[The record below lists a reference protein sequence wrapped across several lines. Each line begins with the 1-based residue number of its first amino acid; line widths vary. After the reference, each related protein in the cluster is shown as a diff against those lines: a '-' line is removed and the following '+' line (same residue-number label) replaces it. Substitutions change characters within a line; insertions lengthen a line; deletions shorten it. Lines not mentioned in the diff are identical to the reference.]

1 MMQNT
6 IKKLF
11 ASQLYT
17 ISLYSRQIAGTV
29 VLLFI
34 TRFLLV
40 SEYGLFRSYGTIATF
55 CLMFANLDYSNY
67 ILVSSKAK
75 VQEVKLKISLFIL
88 FAIFILLFVLSVS
101 LFIPLEDHIIFGL
114 VLIRT
119 FFDVTFFTLIL
130 PYFQSTKKF
139 NTISI
144 INIFYSI
151 MTVVFA
157 FLCYLMHYNLKNF
170 LYLSIALGLFNF
182 IQCTYYAKINY
193 FLLFKHIKKVLNK
206 IDKSIF
212 AYMGASITWF
222 LYAQI
227 PSLYVSTL
235 IKKDDAAIFFAA
247 FTIAN
252 IVYVLVNAQ
261 NQKLLPE
268 LIKSSYCDSV
278 KIIKNNILIIFSALA
293 VILFVFILFGQNILQ
308 LIYGNEIYGSANII
322 LIILMT
328 GNMFIALGAIYG
340 AYITAK
346 GYQKH
351 KPKMMLEASIITI
364 ISLLMFHKFGIYD
377 AAISFLLAG
386 IYAGCRFTLFARK
399 LLQQQNNKEN
409 YNE

>member
-1 MMQNT
+1 
-6 IKKLF
+6 
-11 ASQLYT
+11 
-17 ISLYSRQIAGTV
+17 
-29 VLLFI
+29 
-34 TRFLLV
+34 
-40 SEYGLFRSYGTIATF
+40 
-55 CLMFANLDYSNY
+55 
-67 ILVSSKAK
+67 
-75 VQEVKLKISLFIL
+75 
-88 FAIFILLFVLSVS
+88 
-101 LFIPLEDHIIFGL
+101 
-114 VLIRT
+114 
-119 FFDVTFFTLIL
+119 
-130 PYFQSTKKF
+130 
-139 NTISI
+139 
-144 INIFYSI
+144 
-151 MTVVFA
+151 MTVIFT
-157 FLCYLMHYNLKNF
+157 FLCYLMHYNLKIF

-268 LIKSSYCDSV
+268 LIKSSYYDSV

-328 GNMFIALGAIYG
+328 GNMFIAFGAIYG

-364 ISLLMFHKFGIYD
+364 ISLLIFHKFGIYD

-399 LLQQQNNKEN
+399 LLQEQNNKEN